1 MPDFLSR
8 TDLVADLSEIGV
20 RADDIVMVHAAMS
33 TVGALINGPDTLI
46 EALQQAVGPK
56 GTLMAYT
63 DWDSRYEALL
73 DDTGRVPGAW
83 RDRIAGFDPLR
94 SRAVRDH
101 GVFPEFLRTS
111 PGALR
116 SANPGAS
123 MTAIGARAEWLVADH
138 PLDYG
143 YGPATPLAKL
153 VEGGG
158 KVLMVGAPRD
168 TMTLIHHA
176 EHVADIPNKRIKRW
190 EVPFAGPEGTAW
202 RMSEEFDTSD
212 AVAPQLDGIDY
223 FTAIVTS
230 YLEAGRGRRGKIG
243 SAESLL
249 VDARGMLEHAVAWLE
264 RNGQ

>member
-46 EALQQAVGPK
+46 EALQQAVGPM

-63 DWDSRYEALL
+63 DWDARYEALF

-143 YGPATPLAKL
+143 YGPASPLAKL

-190 EVPFAGPEGTAW
+190 EVPFAGPGGEAKSVRRKACWSMQEECSSTPLLGS
-202 RMSEEFDTSD
+202 SEMADSSEAQGDEHRAIDSD
-212 AVAPQLDGIDY
+212 VNLYI
-223 FTAIVTS
+223 T
-230 YLEAGRGRRGKIG
+230 K
-243 SAESLL
+243 
-249 VDARGMLEHAVAWLE
+249 
-264 RNGQ
+264 